1 MKGLQIK
8 RCIRVCLELQKYLKS
23 LKESYGEFEV
33 TLISAKD
40 LINQLEDISRCEM
53 DEEEC

>member
-23 LKESYGEFEV
+23 LKESYDQFDL